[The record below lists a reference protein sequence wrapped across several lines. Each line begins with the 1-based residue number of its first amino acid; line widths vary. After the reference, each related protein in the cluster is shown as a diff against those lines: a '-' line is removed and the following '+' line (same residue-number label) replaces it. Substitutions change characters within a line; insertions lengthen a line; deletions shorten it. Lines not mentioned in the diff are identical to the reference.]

1 MEMLAAN
8 KMNLRR
14 IFAAGWQEG
23 ESDAGE
29 GDNRSSNRVVGE
41 VKGRKGKGEATSL
54 ALLMHQ
60 SLAWADDKKKRGGG
74 GSGEEFRI
82 NNVRETCHAMES
94 KRH

>member
-29 GDNRSSNRVVGE
+29 GDNRVRRGCEGRTENRGEVTSQALLLHRHWHGVDDGAVREGVVGDQ
-41 VKGRKGKGEATSL
+41 GKSVG
-54 ALLMHQ
+54 
-60 SLAWADDKKKRGGG
+60 
-74 GSGEEFRI
+74 
-82 NNVRETCHAMES
+82 
-94 KRH
+94 

>member
-29 GDNRSSNRVVGE
+29 GDDRRGRV
-41 VKGRKGKGEATSL
+41 GREE
-54 ALLMHQ
+54 
-60 SLAWADDKKKRGGG
+60 WGGG
-74 GSGEEFRI
+74 GGE
-82 NNVRETCHAMES
+82 RERE
-94 KRH
+94 RERER

>member
-29 GDNRSSNRVVGE
+29 GDNRSGSRV
-41 VKGRKGKGEATSL
+41 L
-54 ALLMHQ
+54 
-60 SLAWADDKKKRGGG
+60 GGG
-74 GSGEEFRI
+74 GKWGQRRRRGASQ
-82 NNVRETCHAMES
+82 
-94 KRH
+94 

>member
-29 GDNRSSNRVVGE
+29 LGGATGAGDGVGGGYRGEWRRGRV
-41 VKGRKGKGEATSL
+41 EATSAASL
-54 ALLMHQ
+54 RRH
-60 SLAWADDKKKRGGG
+60 SLAWVDNEAGRRG
-74 GSGEEFRI
+74 EFRV
-82 NNVRETCHAMES
+82 NKVRETCHAMES